1 MEVLDNVRIENRI
14 LPHLSLAERGKG
26 SKVEMTTLVEAI
38 LYKLKTA
45 CQWRQL
51 PVKHFFDEVKLTWQG
66 VYYHFN
72 EWRKDGSWKRVWLTV
87 LLRLNKRFLDLS
99 SRQLDGSHTL
109 AKKGGQA
116 VGYQGRKAAG
126 TTTSLFLAD
135 NSGALLACATPQAGN
150 HHDLV
155 EIEKL
160 FDELCVLLEPV
171 PIRRLFTCL
180 NSSNTSASSFSF
192 IAMSTCLF
200 TFM

>member
-1 MEVLDNVRIENRI
+1 MEVLDNVRIETRI

-45 CQWRQL
+45 YQWRQL

-99 SRQLDGSHTL
+99 SRQLDGSHT
-109 AKKGGQA
+109 G
-116 VGYQGRKAAG
+116 
-126 TTTSLFLAD
+126 
-135 NSGALLACATPQAGN
+135 
-150 HHDLV
+150 
-155 EIEKL
+155 
-160 FDELCVLLEPV
+160 
-171 PIRRLFTCL
+171 
-180 NSSNTSASSFSF
+180 
-192 IAMSTCLF
+192 
-200 TFM
+200 